1 MKSSKKILIGVLIII
16 SLLIGFF
23 IGITVDYPKTENS
36 ELAGTIGKMDNYRNV
51 KISEKDVQLRND
63 LLSNESFL
71 KGYLQYYSAQY
82 TSCVKQCED
91 IDFAIKA
98 AESAQPFKEK
108 YAKEISDIKQYSE
121 ILKQSREDILLA
133 LTSLQNLAQSDEN
146 AISQILNL
154 ANVAIAQIK
163 YSENC
168 LFLFVESVEK
178 FIQTNNSQQYTE
190 LLKAHDL
197 FAVNQLIMAAITNDK
212 PMLKAYDKKQLLSS
226 NLELNAVHSTQLNS
240 ILLSDFNALKANFP
254 NNEKLQQFCSD
265 PSKMGNIEKQLGVII
280 PAFEKLGG
288 IVIESTDKLRAVNSN
303 EKLGLSVFSTE
314 KLNGALMNG
323 EKLGIQ
329 NTEILRVTDL
339 ERLRCGDAQ
348 KLGTNRM

>member
-1 MKSSKKILIGVLIII
+1 MKSSTKILIGVMIII

-23 IGITVDYPKTENS
+23 IGITVDYPKTDNA

-51 KISEKDVQLRND
+51 KISEKDIQLRND

-71 KGYLQYYSAQY
+71 KGYIQYYSVQY
-82 TSCVKQCED
+82 TACVKQCDD

-98 AESAQPFKEK
+98 AESIQPFKEK
-108 YAKEISDIKQYSE
+108 YTKEIDDIKLYSE
-121 ILKQSREDILLA
+121 TLKQSREDILLA
-133 LTSLQNLAQSDEN
+133 LTSLQNLAQSDQN
-146 AISQILNL
+146 NIAQLLNL
-154 ANVAIAQIK
+154 ANVAIAQNK

-168 LFLFVESVEK
+168 IYLFVESVEK
-178 FIQTNNSQQYTE
+178 FIQTNNPQQYTD

-226 NLELNAVHSTQLNS
+226 NLELNTVHSTQLNA

-254 NNEKLQQFCSD
+254 NNEKLQEFCSD
-265 PSKMGNIEKQLGVII
+265 PTKMGNIEKQLGVII

-288 IVIESTDKLRAVNSN
+288 IVVESTDKLRAVNAN
-303 EKLGLSVFSTE
+303 EKLGAVIFNAD
-314 KLNGALMNG
+314 KLGEICNS
-323 EKLGIQ
+323 EKLGIE

-348 KLGTNRM
+348 KLGINRM